1 MTSRPDFHAKTN
13 GTEVA
18 ATFASA
24 VKGRVILIT
33 GVSPRG
39 IGGATAR
46 ALAAQSPSLLI
57 FTGRAPEKV
66 QAVIDELKSE
76 FSEVSYRALHM
87 DLSSQK
93 SVREAAKEVLAYPES
108 IDILINNAGV
118 MALPERTLSEDGI
131 ELQFATNHVGH
142 FLFTNL
148 IMPKLV
154 AAATA
159 SSSPGSTR
167 IINVSSSGHAVG
179 PVRFS
184 DYNFEKS
191 KEELPKDELPAL
203 ERLAAL
209 GVPTEG
215 LYVPF
220 VAYGQSKTANVLF
233 SLSLTQKFSEN
244 GIVSYAVHPGSI
256 PTELQRNGDKK
267 IFDEARKRAIKDS
280 FLVVKTLDQ
289 GSSTTL
295 VAALDPNLKNGPAAD
310 GKGVYMDNCQI
321 GDPAPWASNPVA
333 AARLWTL
340 TEELVGQKF

>member
-18 ATFASA
+18 AAFASA
-24 VKGRVILIT
+24 VKGKVILIT

-46 ALAAQSPSLLI
+46 ALAAQSPRLLI
-57 FTGRAPEKV
+57 FTGRALEKV
-66 QAVIDELKSE
+66 QAVIDELKAQ
-76 FSEVSYRALHM
+76 FPAVPYRALHV

-93 SVREAAKEVLAYPES
+93 SVRQAAKEVLAYPEN
-108 IDILINNAGV
+108 IDILINNAAV

-154 AAATA
+154 TAAKE
-159 SSSPGSTR
+159 SSPGSTR
-167 IINVSSSGHAVG
+167 IINVSSSGHALG

-184 DYNFEKS
+184 DYNFEKP
-191 KEELPKDELPAL
+191 KEELPKEELPAF
-203 ERLAAL
+203 EHLAAL
-209 GVPTEG
+209 GAPAEDM
-215 LYVPF
+215 YSPF
-220 VAYGQSKTANVLF
+220 VAYGQSKTANILF
-233 SLSLTQKFSEN
+233 SLALIKRLSGD
-244 GIVSYAVHPGSI
+244 GIVSYGVHPGSI
-256 PTELQRNGDKK
+256 PTELQRNADKELL
-267 IFDEARKRAIKDS
+267 DEMRKRAVRDS
-280 FLVVKTLDQ
+280 RLVVKTLDQ

-295 VAALDPNLKNGPAAD
+295 VAALDPNLKNGPTAD

-321 GDPAPWASNPVA
+321 GDPAPWASDPVA
-333 AARLWTL
+333 ADRLWTL
-340 TEELVGQKF
+340 SEELVGQKF